1 MYNAE
6 YSIYKVDN
14 VIFALS
20 KKKPFFCFK
29 IKINF
34 NKTF

>member
-20 KKKPFFCFK
+20 KKKNLFLLQ
-29 IKINF
+29 
-34 NKTF
+34 NKNQF